1 MHHQQDQQQE
11 DLCDVQSRVL
21 RPGAG
26 GEKYSEAPGLASNMP
41 SIQFVHG
48 SSETLQME
56 LFFDTYYAA
65 SMVGGSVGDVLKLN
79 ATALAPAPAKMDVRK
94 YTAKIYDLMIIDK
107 STHVPP
113 LLKIEWGS
121 LQFEGHLVNC
131 SQKFTMFNQLGTPVR
146 ATLQVTFKQYMKPSK
161 IAEMKP
167 NESPDTAKYRTIH
180 QGDALWSFSGREYG
194 QCEQWRVIANANQIE
209 KPRSSGYRQHD
220 QAAGPEVRMRCRRDS
235 GNGYRVLSV

>member
-1 MHHQQDQQQE
+1 MQIGKPNPNMIMPLEKMCITNKTNNKKIYVMYNPESYVQE
-11 DLCDVQSRVL
+11 R
-21 RPGAG
+21 GA
-26 GEKYSEAPGLASNMP
+26 KYSEAPGLASNMP

-161 IAEMKP
+161 ITEMKP
-167 NESPDTAKYRTIH
+167 NESPDTAKYRTVH

-209 KPRSSGYRQHD
+209 NPRLLDTG
-220 QAAGPEVRMRCRRDS
+220 RMIK
-235 GNGYRVLSV
+235 LPALK

>member
-1 MHHQQDQQQE
+1 MYIGIPNPNILVPLEKMTIQPE
-11 DLCDVQSRVL
+11 GKSSFEVLYNPESYTQSRQV
-21 RPGAG
+21 RYAQAHGISTNTPVSQFAG
-26 GEKYSEAPGLASNMP
+26 GSLEILS
-41 SIQFVHG
+41 FR
-48 SSETLQME
+48 
-56 LFFDTYYAA
+56 LFFD
-65 SMVGGSVGDVLKLN
+65 SMSAGSEVGGGLADKVLFAANSLLPSMTK
-79 ATALAPAPAKMDVRK
+79 AIDVRT
-94 YTAKIYDLMIIDK
+94 YTKKVYSLMEIDPDK
-107 STHVPP
+107 HVPP

-167 NESPDTAKYRTIH
+167 NESPDTAKYRTVH

-209 KPRSSGYRQHD
+209 NPRLLDTGSMIKLP
-220 QAAGPEVRMRCRRDS
+220 A
-235 GNGYRVLSV
+235 LK